1 MLKVEVNDGGT
12 KILAMGSAVELT
24 TDVCVMIKEIYE
36 QLKFNEAKEFFIES
50 LQTFLDEELYKMSGE
65 ELAELNKKKLEEL
78 YKMSGEEIE
87 KLNKKKL
94 EEVEAKKKEEAEKK
108 EQEKKDF
115 EKDIKTMIDLMKK
128 VLKKK

>member
-1 MLKVEVNDGGT
+1 MLKVEVNEGET

-24 TDVCVMIKEIYE
+24 TDVCVMIKGIYE

-50 LQTFLDEELYKMSGE
+50 LQAFLDEGLYKMSGE
-65 ELAELNKKKLEEL
+65 ELAELNKKKLE
-78 YKMSGEEIE
+78 
-87 KLNKKKL
+87 KL
-94 EEVEAKKKEEAEKK
+94 EAKRKEEVEKK

-128 VLKKK
+128 VLKEK